1 MKCSRTVA
9 VKHGA
14 AVNAFTRAKN
24 PPSLCSSCTFSHL
37 VHLDLHGRMQCATV
51 CIMNSHKPTSQL
63 ADNSPPPYFSQT
75 PTLLPTMKVSHHPE
89 MCIYHSLVFKKW
101 FYHIYGCL
109 NNGWFCFTWFRI
121 LFKKKKKKNVT
132 LCGRL
137 RCAFPLIRLSRFV
150 PVVAQ
155 SYASFISTAL

>member
-14 AVNAFTRAKN
+14 AENAFIRAKN
-24 PPSLCSSCTFSHL
+24 PLSLCSSCMFSHL
-37 VHLDLHGRMQCATV
+37 GHLDLHGRMQCATV

-63 ADNSPPPYFSQT
+63 ANNVPLPCFSHS
-75 PTLLPTMKVSHHPE
+75 PTLPAMKVSHHPE
-89 MCIYHSLVFKKW
+89 MCVYHPLVFKKW

-121 LFKKKKKKNVT
+121 LFKKKKCRSVWSSEM
-132 LCGRL
+132 C
-137 RCAFPLIRLSRFV
+137 FS
-150 PVVAQ
+150 
-155 SYASFISTAL
+155 SH